1 MSNGYLTDDPHADQQ
16 HRLSVAIAALLR
28 IEQLALS
35 LCSNG
40 PVRDVATI
48 DRLRLIATTAE
59 LARKGVVR

>member
-1 MSNGYLTDDPHADQQ
+1 MSNGYLPDDAHADQA

-40 PVRDVATI
+40 PVRDLETLN
-48 DRLRLIATTAE
+48 RLRLIANTAE